1 MDKARWEEVAVA
13 GEREKRGGRKNNNT
27 VHVSGVWRG
36 KQARWL
42 RHRHELAVGWSAWCL
57 GRSWVDWD

>member
-1 MDKARWEEVAVA
+1 MDKARWEEVAAA
-13 GEREKRGGRKNNNT
+13 GERRGAAGEIT
-27 VHVSGVWRG
+27 LYTSLGVWRG

-42 RHRHELAVGWSAWCL
+42 RHRHRHELAVGWSAWCL

>member
-13 GEREKRGGRKNNNT
+13 GEREKKGGRKNNNT
-27 VHVSGVWRG
+27 VHVFWCCG

>member
-27 VHVSGVWRG
+27 VHVSGCCG